1 MDLKAIHVASQVSNL
16 RRKEI
21 LRNRKWILEA
31 LPELKWVLRAL
42 ALLRLCSR
50 ALPPHSLLTSSL
62 GTSRKRKFSKTD
74 CVITAFMGAY
84 GEMRSDTT
92 SIPWTNPCWKLPQ
105 LDLDPWSVKE
115 LQGVLVLLEI
125 RNVHQYPLDSLA
137 PESRQKLAQVH
148 TLHLLISCSH

>member
-21 LRNRKWILEA
+21 LRKRKWILET
-31 LPELKWVLRAL
+31 LPELKVSSEGAGFARPLFPG
-42 ALLRLCSR
+42 SSSS
-50 ALPPHSLLTSSL
+50 LPPHV
-62 GTSRKRKFSKTD
+62 FSGNLHEKKILKD
-74 CVITAFMGAY
+74 KLRYYCFVGAY

-92 SIPWTNPCWKLPQ
+92 SIPWTNPCWKLPL

-115 LQGVLVLLEI
+115 LQGALVLLEI

-148 TLHLLISCSH
+148 TLHLLISSH